1 VQAEPLYN
9 SLKSNVIN
17 LTDVNWGPQVDKS
30 RKKKDVWIVHFYK
43 AMDGG
48 SRAFSDEF
56 KTVSDDMSGILKFG
70 GLDCAAHPQVCDK
83 QKITKFPSVVIY
95 PPQPIPSINWE
106 GPLNGKKISGTAS
119 SYVSNLV
126 QEVTDDNM
134 EGFFQTNSSMPKVI
148 LFTDK
153 PKGISHP

>member
-1 VQAEPLYN
+1 
-9 SLKSNVIN
+9 
-17 LTDVNWGPQVDKS
+17 
-30 RKKKDVWIVHFYK
+30 VHFYK

-70 GLDCAAHPQVCDK
+70 GLDCTAHPQVCDK

-106 GPLNGKKISGTAS
+106 GPLNGKKVSGTAS